1 MIPDMSNDIEFLVFL
16 HNHKVININFNTK
29 KIKITN
35 TNLSIMSYQRVK
47 MIMLT
52 HAMNGIREFSDRADR
67 PESVNLFIDLFRAI
81 HSHKVI
87 R

>member
-1 MIPDMSNDIEFLVFL
+1 MIPDINNDIEFLVFL
-16 HNHKVININFNTK
+16 HNHNIININFNTK

-35 TNLSIMSYQRVK
+35 PNLSIMGYQRVK
-47 MIMLT
+47 MIMLN

-67 PESVNLFIDLFRAI
+67 VESVNLFVELFKAI

-87 R
+87 Q